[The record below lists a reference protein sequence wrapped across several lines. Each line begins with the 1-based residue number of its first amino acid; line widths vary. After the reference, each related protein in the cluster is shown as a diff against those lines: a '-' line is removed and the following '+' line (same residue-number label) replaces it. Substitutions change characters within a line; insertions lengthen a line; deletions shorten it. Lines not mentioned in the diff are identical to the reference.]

1 MKLLAKCPVCKCVTE
16 LQISD
21 ADKRIRCAVCRRLFK
36 VPDTDTLTQAL
47 DRLAGASS
55 DVFVDENGNLY
66 G

>member
-1 MKLLAKCPVCKCVTE
+1 MRLLAKCPVCKCVTE
-16 LQISD
+16 LLMSD

-36 VPDTDTLTQAL
+36 VPDTDTLRQAL